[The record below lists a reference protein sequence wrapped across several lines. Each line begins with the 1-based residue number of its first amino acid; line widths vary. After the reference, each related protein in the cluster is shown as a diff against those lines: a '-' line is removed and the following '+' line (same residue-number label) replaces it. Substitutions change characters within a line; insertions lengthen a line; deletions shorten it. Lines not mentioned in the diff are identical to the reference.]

1 MKPSEIRAMSDAQV
15 EVQLTELLEE
25 WRNLRFQEAVGS
37 LTDTARIGKIRKD
50 VARIMTIQHERMLD
64 AEATEL
70 LSAGK

>member
-37 LTDTARIGKIRKD
+37 LTDTARIGKDSQGCCPNYDDSSMSECSTPK
-50 VARIMTIQHERMLD
+50 Q
-64 AEATEL
+64 
-70 LSAGK
+70 LSF